1 MIKKLITSIL
11 SLAMLQSLSINSYAA
26 SDDTIVS
33 ETTIESGSE
42 DSETSFTTIVTR
54 DTWDYDLIWTI
65 NEHSIECVSSDD
77 SISFNMNVQ
86 DDTLY
91 VNGLSFV
98 FSAETI
104 PNFFE
109 DENTIML
116 SWILNNPF
124 KNIVF
129 SDDIESVAMRGL
141 AFVFNNT
148 ENIELGNSLKR
159 IEDHSFILT
168 KIKTIKFPETLVEIG
183 NSGFSGCKE
192 LKEVVI
198 PSKVEIIGE
207 YAFAGCTQLKDIT
220 ILSKDVKLADECIG
234 YSTLGE
240 AFEDIMI
247 HGYKG
252 STTET
257 YALKNGFTFIA
268 LEEEPITTTAI
279 TSTSIETTTTITSTE
294 TDVTDTSETTTT
306 STETDVTDTSET
318 TTTSTETDITDT
330 SETTTTSTDEQLPQA
345 GMPWARTVEGLAVM
359 LIAGGTI
366 LIVKSRRNEG

>member
-207 YAFAGCTQLKDIT
+207 YAFAGCTQLKDIN
-220 ILSKDVKLADECIG
+220 IL
-234 YSTLGE
+234 
-240 AFEDIMI
+240 
-247 HGYKG
+247 
-252 STTET
+252 
-257 YALKNGFTFIA
+257 
-268 LEEEPITTTAI
+268 
-279 TSTSIETTTTITSTE
+279 
-294 TDVTDTSETTTT
+294 
-306 STETDVTDTSET
+306 
-318 TTTSTETDITDT
+318 
-330 SETTTTSTDEQLPQA
+330 
-345 GMPWARTVEGLAVM
+345 
-359 LIAGGTI
+359 
-366 LIVKSRRNEG
+366 